1 MESGTGTGE
10 SGFHQT
16 GVSQLQMTVA
26 VTISM
31 DVPPFLALTLSR
43 PPPSYPTPSSFCGHP
58 HYAGSVPTSAV
69 VGGWLVGSADSL
81 HRRTYARTHLPPC
94 LDLTA

>member
-1 MESGTGTGE
+1 MGSGIGTGE

-16 GVSQLQMTVA
+16 GASQLQMTVA
-26 VTISM
+26 VTIPM
-31 DVPPFLALTLSR
+31 DVPPFLSR
-43 PPPSYPTPSSFCGHP
+43 PPSYPTPSSFRGHP

>member
-1 MESGTGTGE
+1 MGSGTGAGK
-10 SGFHQT
+10 SGFRQT

-31 DVPPFLALTLSR
+31 DVPPFLSLTLSR
-43 PPPSYPTPSSFCGHP
+43 PPSYLTPSSFRSHP